1 MRSGRARC
9 SRPSNSLTRPSDAVE
24 QLGDTWH
31 CKIQR
36 SSASED
42 AGSSRVLAHVGAE
55 ESHACFAAATA
66 ALRGGKATQRCA
78 RSSCSTDPGRYILN
92 TRFKYIKRQTKPLS
106 ELLFVSSVYQR
117 LDMRN
122 ASCFIPEG
130 VCQERTN
137 STSKQLSFQTR
148 KISLHGTSLTTHKR
162 NSQNKIENRVALSA
176 RWRRAMRAM
185 TMLDC
190 MLHVVE

>member
-9 SRPSNSLTRPSDAVE
+9 SRPSNSLTRPSDAAE

-36 SSASED
+36 SSASEN

-55 ESHACFAAATA
+55 ESHAGFAAATA

-78 RSSCSTDPGRYILN
+78 RSSCTTDPGRYILN

-106 ELLFVSSVYQR
+106 ELLFVSSIYQR

-122 ASCFIPEG
+122 TRP
-130 VCQERTN
+130 V
-137 STSKQLSFQTR
+137 SFQ
-148 KISLHGTSLTTHKR
+148 KECVKNGLIP
-162 NSQNKIENRVALSA
+162 
-176 RWRRAMRAM
+176 RRSSFLFKPERFLFMAPP
-185 TMLDC
+185 
-190 MLHVVE
+190 